1 MCGVAGVYHYGALDR
16 PVDRRVLAR
25 MTRALAHRGPDGE
38 GLYVDGPLGLGHRRL
53 AIVDLSPTGAQPMET
68 PDRAAV
74 LAYNGE
80 LYNHRVIRARLE
92 ARGQRFRGSSDTETV
107 LHWMLAEGPDA
118 LAEAAGIF
126 AFALWER
133 GPRRLT
139 LARDPLGVKQLYVH
153 DDGQRIAFAS
163 EVKALYH
170 LPDLARRLD
179 PEALNGY
186 LHFHTPLFERTF
198 LKDVRVLR
206 PGEVL
211 TVTPEA
217 RRHRVYWK
225 LNDFTWRTDDDAR
238 QVEAL
243 RDELGAVVRDQLMA
257 DVPVGSFFSG
267 GVDSTAVAAFA
278 TRAGL
283 RPRCFGVHFSDQGVI
298 DERPFQEAAAKALG
312 LELELITLDGG
323 RFPDDIRKLLY
334 YQDQP
339 LIGAAMLPMHAVAG
353 LAAQRV
359 KVCVGGQAADEI
371 FGGYA
376 RYALVHPARVL
387 GQWAA
392 GRVAARGR
400 RPSEGAAAATGPV
413 GGNLGRQLAERG
425 TVARLMSL
433 AQRGAGA
440 GLDWRSRYF
449 EHFAKVPESDWRAVF
464 GDPAV
469 VDRGAMRQRFD
480 DGLRASGADDPA
492 DQVMHWDLQTYLTG
506 LFTQDDR
513 MSMACSLESRVPMAD
528 PRLVR
533 FAFRTPYGL
542 KFRAGASK
550 WILREAVSDV
560 IPAAVL
566 NRRKVGF
573 DTPAAR
579 WMRGPHAGFV
589 RDTLL
594 SSRARQR
601 GLLNPT
607 GVSRWLDNPTHPLWF
622 DVVWKLLCVEVWA
635 QIALDDD
642 VPVPVDLALDATVTE
657 AP

>member
-1 MCGVAGVYHYGALDR
+1 MCGVAGIFHYGALHR
-16 PVDRRVLAR
+16 PVDRAALAR

-53 AIVDLSPTGAQPMET
+53 AIVDLSATGAQPMET
-68 PDRAAV
+68 PDRRAA

-80 LYNHRVIRARLE
+80 LYNHKVFRTRLE
-92 ARGQRFRGSSDTETV
+92 SKGQRFRGTSDTETL
-107 LHWMLAEGPDA
+107 LHWMLEEGPGA

-139 LARDPLGVKQLYVH
+139 LARDPLGVKQLYLH
-153 DDGQRIAFAS
+153 DDGERIAFAS

-170 LPDLARRLD
+170 CPGVPRALD

-198 LKDVRVLR
+198 LRDVRVLR

-211 TVTPEA
+211 EVTPEGS
-217 RRHRVYWK
+217 RSRVYWR
-225 LNDFTWRTDDDAR
+225 LSDFTWRTDSDRA

-243 RDELGAVVRDQLMA
+243 QAELGAVVRDQLMS

-298 DERPFQEAAAKALG
+298 DERPFQESAARALG
-312 LELELITLDGG
+312 LDLDLITLDGAA
-323 RFPDDIRKLLY
+323 FPDDLRTLMY

-339 LIGAAMLPMHAVAG
+339 LIGAAMLPMHAVAR
-353 LAAQRV
+353 LAAGRV

-392 GRVAARGR
+392 GRLRGG
-400 RPSEGAAAATGPV
+400 SATQGMATEGDTGPV

-425 TVARLMSL
+425 TVARLMAL
-433 AQRGAGA
+433 AGRGAGA
-440 GLDWRSRYF
+440 GFDWRSRYF
-449 EHFAKVPESDWRAVF
+449 EHFAKVPESIWKGVF
-464 GDPAV
+464 AGTGV

-480 DGLRASGADDPA
+480 DGLRASGASDPA

-513 MSMACSLESRVPMAD
+513 MSMANSLESRVPMAD

-550 WILREAVSDV
+550 WILREAVADV

-573 DTPAAR
+573 DTPAAA
-579 WMRGPHAGFV
+579 WMRGRHAGFV
-589 RDTLL
+589 RETLL
-594 SSRARQR
+594 SQRARDR
-601 GLLNPT
+601 GLFAPAA
-607 GVSRWLDNPTHPLWF
+607 VSQWLDKPEHPLWF

-635 QIALDDD
+635 QIALDNDL
-642 VPVPVDLALDATVTE
+642 PVPVDPGLDAAVTE